1 MEPAKRARNILVISR
16 DPNLAEITVRAV
28 DTDVQVRSAS
38 DSSEG
43 LNIIQ
48 DMRPE
53 IVILGSLESREA
65 VVKLYRNLQEGWIS
79 HHASLLVVEYNENKN
94 AYRILSDESLSVEIG
109 EYSLLK
115 GATGNRR
122 RTGHKFVSQRAFQ
135 KCQRRALGPKVTAR
149 ELPISV

>member
-28 DTDVQVRSAS
+28 DADVQVRSAS

-79 HHASLLVVEYNENKN
+79 HHASLLVVE
-94 AYRILSDESLSVEIG
+94 
-109 EYSLLK
+109 
-115 GATGNRR
+115 
-122 RTGHKFVSQRAFQ
+122 
-135 KCQRRALGPKVTAR
+135 
-149 ELPISV
+149 